1 MMSELLEGDAPS
13 LGIAVVG
20 VAGRFPG
27 AADIEAFW
35 QNLAAG
41 VESITTLT
49 DADLLAAGVPAKHL
63 SNPRYVRARARLDGV
78 ADFDAPFFGM
88 SPREAATTD
97 PQHRIFLECAWEALE
112 HAGIDPARFPGSIGV
127 YGGAGADGY
136 LLHHLAPD
144 RELMESLGALSP
156 VIGNDKD
163 HLTTRVAYKL
173 DLRGPSITVQ
183 SACSTSLVAVQLACQ
198 ALLGYQCD
206 AALAG
211 GVSVAFPQGT
221 GHLHQPGNILSPDGH
236 CRAFDASA
244 QGTVPGDGVG
254 IVVLRRLA
262 DALEDGDSILAV
274 ILGAA
279 VNNDG
284 SAKVGY
290 TAPSVDGQAEVIAM
304 AHAVAG
310 VSAETISYVEAHG
323 TGTALGDPIEIAA
336 LTQAFRAGTDARGTC
351 GVGSLKTNIGHLN
364 TAAGVASLI
373 KVVLAL
379 HHEALPATLH
389 FETPNPA
396 IDFASS
402 PFVVNATHKAWPR
415 TLIPRRA
422 GVSSFGFGGTNAHV
436 VLEEA
441 PAAPEPSPSRSHQ
454 LLVLSARS
462 PAALATAAANLAAH
476 LEQHRGESL
485 ADVAHTLSIG
495 RRAFAHRRA
504 VVAKDSITA
513 ASALRSPER
522 GVTGEVLSS
531 VEPKIAFLFP
541 GQGAQHPGMGADLY
555 RSEPVYRAV
564 VDECAA
570 ILQPLL
576 GRDIRPLLHDE
587 AAAGS
592 LAGTALA
599 QPALF
604 VVELALA
611 RLWMSF
617 GILPDAL
624 LGHSLGELVAAC
636 LAGVFSLAD
645 ALALVTAR
653 GRLMAGTA
661 AGAMLSIDLAEQ
673 EIRPLLGASLSLA
686 ALNGPLATVVSGPEG
701 AVARLEAHLAER
713 HIGSRRL
720 RTSHAFHS
728 AAMDPILAVF
738 TAEASKVRLSA
749 PSIPCLSSVTGAL
762 LTAAEATSPAYWARQ
777 IRSTVRF
784 SPGLLAAGE
793 RRILLEVG
801 PGRALSALAQQHG
814 LESIASLGPANSLA
828 SDVETLLGAVGRLW
842 VSGARIDWSGVRAG
856 EVRRRVHLPT
866 YPFERRRHWVE
877 LPSLNSTALPGAF
890 ISTALPGAPTSTAL
904 PGASTSTALPG
915 SLTPTPLPGGEGL
928 GAAARILPLYPRERG
943 TEGVRDRRSDLDL
956 DLDLNLNLNLAE
968 EAAWLSATETEITA
982 ALAIRPIESY
992 PGLAPALDAL
1002 SSRKVVDFLVNAGIP
1017 VEKGQALSRQA
1028 LLDRTRI
1035 VPKLVRLFDAMLA
1048 MLAEDGILRLTGD
1061 EVRFL
1066 ASADSLPSAAELRAK
1081 IDEHPGF
1088 QGLLDFLDHCS
1099 ASYPDSLT
1107 GRIEAIGVLYPG
1119 GSTRLVEE
1127 SQRTTLE
1134 YRNERIYITLLVKLV
1149 ARIVA
1154 AAGGKRLR
1162 ILEVGGGQ
1170 GLLTWPLVESL
1181 AASGADVE
1189 VHFTDLGKAFVDDAR
1204 RLAERKGLSDL
1215 LRFGT
1220 LDASR
1225 DPAAQGYDL
1234 QSFDL
1239 VVAYNVLHATRDVTA
1254 TVEKLASLLVPGGTM
1269 AWVEVVKA
1277 RRWDTLTWG
1286 LAEGWWYYD
1295 DAVRKESPL
1304 LALDQWVDLTRSRGF
1319 EDVGAYPRTQAGRAA
1334 SDHGLIVARGRQVSS
1349 APVPARAAPRP
1360 SQGYASSLQPRP
1372 ALRTPHVAPRDE
1384 TERRIA
1390 AICGELLG
1398 IEGIGVHD
1406 DFFELGADSLITLR
1420 ITDRIRQELGREVPA
1435 HAAFRGS
1442 TVERMARAL
1451 ERRDDPSAASPLV
1464 AIQPHGSRPPLFFV
1478 HPAAGIVF
1486 PYFALAR
1493 ELGPDQPFYG
1503 LQALG
1508 LDGLAPPDRTIEE
1521 MARHY
1526 IEALRAVQ
1534 PRGPYFIG
1542 GFSFGCLV
1550 AFEMAQQLNRAGQE
1564 LGLVALVD
1572 EPAPVL
1578 GHRPSAALMAR
1589 LFITGVGRTIW
1600 PHLHDYFYLIGSG
1613 PERAGKPG
1621 PSLPS
1626 LKELSRIRPDADL
1639 LQSLLAR
1646 STMANFVPPESRLL
1660 ALRQPAMKPMFE
1672 LFLLHV
1678 RQTLAYRPEA
1688 YPHGVTVFQ
1697 ATSLGHKYD
1706 ADPSMGWRVLAAGGV
1721 ESHKIPG
1728 EHLELLRPPNVQ
1740 VLAAKLNE
1748 SIDRGMRKRR

>member
-1 MMSELLEGDAPS
+1 MSEPLEGDAPS

-20 VAGRFPG
+20 MAGRFPG
-27 AADIEAFW
+27 APSVEVFW

-49 DADLLAAGVPAKHL
+49 DEELLAAGVRPEHL

-112 HAGIDPARFPGSIGV
+112 HAGIDPARFQGSIGV

-236 CRAFDASA
+236 CRAFDAA
-244 QGTVPGDGVG
+244 ARGTVAGDGVG
-254 IVVLRRLA
+254 VVLLRRLA

-336 LTQAFRAGTDARGTC
+336 LTQAFRAGTDARGYC

-379 HHEALPATLH
+379 RHEALPASLH
-389 FETPNPA
+389 FESPNPA

-415 TLIPRRA
+415 ALTPRRA

-454 LLVLSARS
+454 LLILSARS
-462 PAALATAAANLAAH
+462 PAALDAATANLAAH
-476 LEQHRGESL
+476 LEQHPEEPL

-504 VVAKDSITA
+504 VVARDSVTA
-513 ASALRSPER
+513 AAALRSPER
-522 GVTGEVLSS
+522 AATGEALSS
-531 VEPKIAFLFP
+531 AERKIAFLFP
-541 GQGAQHPGMGADLY
+541 GQGAQHPRMGADLY

-587 AAAGS
+587 ASADT
-592 LAGTALA
+592 LNGTALA

-604 VVELALA
+604 VVEIALA

-624 LGHSLGELVAAC
+624 LGHSLGEFVAAC

-673 EIRPLLGASLSLA
+673 DVLPLLGASLSLA
-686 ALNGPLATVVSGPEG
+686 ALNGPSSTVVSGPED

-713 HIGSRRL
+713 RIANRRL

-728 AAMDPILAVF
+728 AAMDPILAAF
-738 TAEASKVRLSA
+738 TAEVSKVRLSA
-749 PSIPCLSSVTGAL
+749 PAIPYYSSVTGAL
-762 LTAAEATSPAYWARQ
+762 ITAAEATSLAYWARQ

-784 SPGLLAAGE
+784 SPGLLAAAEG
-793 RRILLEVG
+793 RILLEVG
-801 PGRALSALAQQHG
+801 PGRALTALAQQHG
-814 LESIASLGPANSLA
+814 LESIASLGPANRLA
-828 SDVETLLGAVGRLW
+828 SDVEAVLGALGRLW
-842 VSGARIDWSGVRAG
+842 VSGARVDWSGVRAG
-856 EVRRRVHLPT
+856 EARRRVHLPT
-866 YPFERRRHWVE
+866 YPFERRRHWID
-877 LPSLNSTALPGAF
+877 LPTSLPAASAPGA
-890 ISTALPGAPTSTAL
+890 APK
-904 PGASTSTALPG
+904 
-915 SLTPTPLPGGEGL
+915 
-928 GAAARILPLYPRERG
+928 
-943 TEGVRDRRSDLDL
+943 LDL
-956 DLDLNLNLNLAE
+956 AVESTWLADT
-968 EAAWLSATETEITA
+968 EADITA

-1002 SSRKVVDFLVNAGIP
+1002 SSRKVVDFLVAVGIP
-1017 VEKGQALSRQA
+1017 VEKGQAFSRQT
-1028 LLDRTRI
+1028 LLDRARI
-1035 VPKLVRLFDAMLA
+1035 VPKLARLFDAMLA
-1048 MLAEDGILRLTGD
+1048 MLAEDGIVRLTGD

-1066 ASADSLPSAAELRAK
+1066 ASADSLPRAAELRKKAE
-1081 IDEHPGF
+1081 EHPGF

-1127 SQRTTLE
+1127 SQRATLE

-1154 AAGGKRLR
+1154 AAGGRRLR
-1162 ILEVGGGQ
+1162 ILEIGGGQ
-1170 GLLTWPLVESL
+1170 GFLTWPLVEAL
-1181 AASGADVE
+1181 AASRADVE
-1189 VHFTDLGKAFVDDAR
+1189 YHFTDLGKVFVNDAR
-1204 RLAERKGLSDL
+1204 LVAEKRGFSDL
-1215 LRFGT
+1215 MRFGT

-1225 DPAAQGYDL
+1225 DPAAQGHDL

-1239 VVAYNVLHATRDVTA
+1239 VVAYNVLHATRDVLA
-1254 TVEKLASLLVPGGTM
+1254 TVEKLASLLVRGGTM

-1304 LALDQWVDLTRSRGF
+1304 LPLDQWVDLTRSRGF
-1319 EDVGAYPRTQAGRAA
+1319 DDVEAYPRTKAGRAA
-1334 SDHGLIVARGRQVSS
+1334 SDHGLIVARGRQISS
-1349 APVPARAAPRP
+1349 APVPARAAPREAAAPRP
-1360 SQGYASSLQPRP
+1360 SRGYASLLQPRP
-1372 ALRTPHVAPRDE
+1372 DLRTPYVAPRDE

-1398 IEGIGVHD
+1398 VEGIGVHD

-1420 ITDRIRQELGREVPA
+1420 ITDRIGQELGREVPA

-1526 IEALRAVQ
+1526 VEALRAVQ

-1600 PHLHDYFYLIGSG
+1600 PHLHDYYYLVGSG
-1613 PERAGKPG
+1613 PERAKKSGL
-1621 PSLPS
+1621 SFPS
-1626 LKELSRIRPDADL
+1626 LKELSKLRPDADL
-1639 LQSLLAR
+1639 LQSILAR
-1646 STMANFVPPESRLL
+1646 STMANFVRPESRLL

-1672 LFLLHV
+1672 LFVLHV

-1697 ATSLGHKYD
+1697 ASSLGHTYD

-1748 SIDRGMRKRR
+1748 CIDRGMRKRR

>member
-1 MMSELLEGDAPS
+1 MSDSLEGDAPTP
-13 LGIAVVG
+13 GIAIVG
-20 VAGRFPG
+20 MAGRFPG
-27 AADIEAFW
+27 ASSIEAFW
-35 QNLAAG
+35 QNLSAG
-41 VESITTLT
+41 VESITTLS
-49 DADLLAAGVPAKHL
+49 DEELLAAGVPAKLL
-63 SNPRYVRARARLDGV
+63 SDPRYVRARARLDGV
-78 ADFDAPFFGM
+78 ADFDASFFGM

-112 HAGIDPARFPGSIGV
+112 HAGLDPARFRGSIGV
-127 YGGAGADGY
+127 YGGAGSDGY

-144 RELMESLGALSP
+144 RELMASLGALSP

-236 CRAFDASA
+236 CRAFDAA
-244 QGTVPGDGVG
+244 ARGTVAGDGVG
-254 IVVLRRLA
+254 VVVLRRLA
-262 DALEDGDSILAV
+262 DAIEDGDSILAV

-290 TAPSVDGQAEVIAM
+290 TAPSIDGQAEVIAM

-310 VSAETISYVEAHG
+310 VNAETISYVEAHG

-336 LTQAFRAGTDARGTC
+336 LTQAFRAGTGARGFC
-351 GVGSLKTNIGHLN
+351 GIGSLKTNIGHLN

-379 HHEALPATLH
+379 HHESLPASLH
-389 FETPNPA
+389 FEVPNPA
-396 IDFASS
+396 IDFESS
-402 PFVVNATHKAWPR
+402 PFVVNATHKPWPR
-415 TLIPRRA
+415 TLAPRRA

-441 PAAPEPSPSRSHQ
+441 PSAPEPAPSRPHQ
-454 LLVLSARS
+454 LLVLSART
-462 PAALATAAANLAAH
+462 PGALDAATANLAAH
-476 LEQHRGESL
+476 LERHPQANL
-485 ADVAHTLSIG
+485 ADVAHTLEIG
-495 RRAFAHRRA
+495 RRAFAYRRA
-504 VVAKDSITA
+504 VVAHDSA
-513 ASALRSPER
+513 SAVSALRSPAR
-522 GVTGEVLSS
+522 GAPFEALSKA
-531 VEPKIAFLFP
+531 EPKIAFLFP

-555 RSEPVYRAV
+555 RAEPVYRAV

-570 ILQPLL
+570 LLEPLL
-576 GRDIRPLLHDE
+576 GLDIRPLLHDE
-587 AAAGS
+587 GAADA
-592 LAGTALA
+592 LTGTALA

-604 VVELALA
+604 VTELALA
-611 RLWMSF
+611 RLWTSF
-617 GILPDAL
+617 GVRPDAL
-624 LGHSLGELVAAC
+624 LGHSLGEFVAAC
-636 LAGVFSLAD
+636 LAGVFSLSD
-645 ALALVTAR
+645 ALSLVAAR
-653 GRLMAGTA
+653 GRLMANTE
-661 AGAMLSIDLAEQ
+661 AGAMLSLDLAEADV
-673 EIRPLLGASLSLA
+673 RPLLGDSLSLA
-686 ALNGPLATVVSGPEG
+686 ALNGPSSTVVSGPSD
-701 AVARLEAHLAER
+701 AVARLEARLTER
-713 HIGSRRL
+713 RIGVRRL

-728 AAMDPILAVF
+728 ASMDPILATF
-738 TAEASKVRLSA
+738 TAEVRKVRLHA
-749 PSIPCLSSVTGAL
+749 PSLPYLSSVTGAFI
-762 LTAAEATSPAYWARQ
+762 TAAEATDPAYWARQ
-777 IRSTVRF
+777 LRSTVRF
-784 SPGLLAAGE
+784 SPALLAIADGHT
-793 RRILLEVG
+793 LLEVG
-801 PGRALSALAQQHG
+801 PGRALTALAQQHG
-814 LESIASLGPANSLA
+814 IEAIASLGPANGRA
-828 SDVETLLGAVGRLW
+828 SDVEAVLGALGRLW
-842 VSGARIDWSGVRAG
+842 VSGARIDWPSVRVG
-856 EVRRRVHLPT
+856 ETRRRVHLPT
-866 YPFERRRHWVE
+866 YPFERRRHWID
-877 LPSLNSTALPGAF
+877 L
-890 ISTALPGAPTSTAL
+890 PTSVA
-904 PGASTSTALPG
+904 ASSPR
-915 SLTPTPLPGGEGL
+915 
-928 GAAARILPLYPRERG
+928 AA
-943 TEGVRDRRSDLDL
+943 LDL
-956 DLDLNLNLNLAE
+956 DFAV
-968 EAAWLSATETEITA
+968 EAAWLSDTEAALTA
-982 ALAIRPIESY
+982 ALAVRPLESY

-1002 SSRKVVDFLVNAGIP
+1002 SSRKVVDFLVASGIP

-1028 LLDRTRI
+1028 LLQRARI
-1035 VPKLVRLFDAMLA
+1035 VPKFARLFDAMLS
-1048 MLAEDGILRLTGD
+1048 MLAEDGIIRLTGD

-1066 ASADSLPSAAELRAK
+1066 ASADSLPPAAELRK
-1081 IDEHPGF
+1081 KVDEHPGF
-1088 QGLLDFLDHCS
+1088 QGLLGFLDHCS

-1127 SQRTTLE
+1127 SQRATLE
-1134 YRNERIYITLLVKLV
+1134 YRNPRIYITLLVKLV

-1154 AAGGKRLR
+1154 AAGGQRLR

-1181 AASGADVE
+1181 AESEADVE
-1189 VHFTDLGKAFVDDAR
+1189 YHFTDLGKVFVDDAR
-1204 RLAERKGLSDL
+1204 RRAEKKGLSEL
-1215 LRFGT
+1215 MRFGT

-1225 DPAAQGYDL
+1225 DPVAQGHDL

-1239 VVAYNVLHATRDVTA
+1239 VVAYNVLHATRDVIA
-1254 TVEKLASLLVPGGTM
+1254 TVQKLASLLVPGGTL

-1295 DAVRKESPL
+1295 DAVRTESPL
-1304 LALDQWVDLTRSRGF
+1304 LALDRWIDITRPLGF
-1319 EDVGAYPRTQAGRAA
+1319 EDVEAYPRTPAGRAG

-1349 APVPARAAPRP
+1349 VAVPARAAPRKP
-1360 SQGYASSLQPRP
+1360 EASAPRANNGHASSLQPRP
-1372 ALRTPHVAPRDE
+1372 DLRTPHVAPRDE

-1390 AICGELLG
+1390 VICGELLG
-1398 IEGIGVHD
+1398 VEGLGVHD

-1451 ERRDDPSAASPLV
+1451 EQRADPSAASPLV

-1508 LDGLAPPDRTIEE
+1508 LDGLSPPDRTIEE

-1526 IEALRAVQ
+1526 VEALRAVQ

-1550 AFEMAQQLNRAGQE
+1550 AFEMAQQLHRAGQE

-1600 PHLHDYFYLIGSG
+1600 PHLHDYFYLVNSG
-1613 PERAGKPG
+1613 PERAARPARK
-1621 PSLPS
+1621 LPS
-1626 LKELSRIRPDADL
+1626 LKELSRLRPDADL
-1639 LQSLLAR
+1639 LQSILAR

-1660 ALRQPAMKPMFE
+1660 ALRQPAMKPMFD

-1688 YPHGVTVFQ
+1688 YPHSVTVFQ
-1697 ATSLGHKYD
+1697 ATSLGSKYD

-1748 SIDRGMRKRR
+1748 CIERGWGRR

>member
-1 MMSELLEGDAPS
+1 MSESLEGDAPA

-20 VAGRFPG
+20 MAGRFPG
-27 AADIEAFW
+27 APTLEAFW
-35 QNLAAG
+35 QNLLGG
-41 VESITTLT
+41 VESITALS
-49 DADLLAAGVPAKHL
+49 DAELLAAGVSPSLLAD
-63 SNPRYVRARARLDGV
+63 PRYVRARARLDGV

-88 SPREAATTD
+88 SPQEAATTD

-112 HAGIDPARFPGSIGV
+112 HAGIDPARFRGSIGV

-144 RELMESLGALSP
+144 RALMDSLGALSP

-244 QGTVPGDGVG
+244 RGTVAGDGAGV
-254 IVVLRRLA
+254 VVLKRLA
-262 DALEDGDSILAV
+262 DAVEDGDSILAV

-290 TAPSVDGQAEVIAM
+290 TAPSIDGQAEVIAM

-310 VSAETISYVEAHG
+310 VRAETISYVEAHG
-323 TGTALGDPIEIAA
+323 TGTALGDPIEVAA
-336 LTQAFRAGTDARGTC
+336 LTQAFRAHTEARGYC
-351 GVGSLKTNIGHLN
+351 GIGSLKTNIGHLN
-364 TAAGVASLI
+364 TASGVAGLI

-379 HHEALPATLH
+379 HHESLPASLH
-389 FETPNPA
+389 FVSPNPA

-402 PFVVNATHKAWPR
+402 PFVVNAARKPWPR
-415 TLIPRRA
+415 AAAPRRA
-422 GVSSFGFGGTNAHV
+422 GVSSFGFGGTNAHA

-441 PAAPEPSPSRSHQ
+441 PSAPSPAPSRPHQ
-454 LLVLSARS
+454 LLVLSARTS
-462 PAALATAAANLAAH
+462 AALDALTTNLAAH
-476 LEQHRGESL
+476 LEQHPETNL
-485 ADVAHTLSIG
+485 ADVAHTLATG
-495 RRAFAHRRA
+495 RRAFSHRRV
-504 VVAKDSITA
+504 VVAGDCASAAAALRQPARLITGEA
-513 ASALRSPER
+513 ASGAPR
-522 GVTGEVLSS
+522 
-531 VEPKIAFLFP
+531 IAFLFP
-541 GQGAQHPGMGADLY
+541 GQGAQHPGMGAVLY

-570 ILQPLL
+570 ILTPLL
-576 GRDIRPLLHDE
+576 GLDIRSSLHDRS
-587 AAAGS
+587 AADA
-592 LAGTALA
+592 LDGTALA

-604 VVELALA
+604 VTEIALA

-617 GILPDAL
+617 GLQPDAM
-624 LGHSLGELVAAC
+624 LGHSLGEYVAAC
-636 LAGVFSLAD
+636 LAGVFSLPD
-645 ALALVTAR
+645 ALALVAAR

-661 AGAMLSIDLAEQ
+661 PGAMLSIDLGERD
-673 EIRPLLGASLSLA
+673 ILPLLTGSLSPA
-686 ALNGPLATVVSGPEG
+686 AFNSPASSVLSGPEE
-701 AVARLEAHLAER
+701 AVARLEARLTER
-713 HIGSRRL
+713 GIAHRRL

-728 AAMDPILAVF
+728 AAMDPILAAF
-738 TAEASKVRLSA
+738 TAEVRKVRLHA
-749 PSIPCLSSVTGAL
+749 PEIPYLSSVTGAL
-762 LTAAEATSPAYWARQ
+762 ITAAEATDPTYWARHL
-777 IRSTVRF
+777 RSPVRF
-784 SPGLLAAGE
+784 SQGLLTIAE
-793 RRILLEVG
+793 DRILLEVG
-801 PGRALSALAQQHG
+801 PGRALTTLAQHHG
-814 LESIASLGPANSLA
+814 LSATESLGPPNSRA
-828 SDVETLLGAVGRLW
+828 SSLETLLGAIGRLW
-842 VSGARIDWSGVRAG
+842 ISGARIDWSGVRAG
-856 EVRRRVHLPT
+856 EIRRRVHLPT
-866 YPFERRRHWVE
+866 YPFERRRHWVDLPTS
-877 LPSLNSTALPGAF
+877 LPSTSLP
-890 ISTALPGAPTSTAL
+890 APTL
-904 PGASTSTALPG
+904 DF
-915 SLTPTPLPGGEGL
+915 
-928 GAAARILPLYPRERG
+928 AA
-943 TEGVRDRRSDLDL
+943 
-956 DLDLNLNLNLAE
+956 
-968 EAAWLSATETEITA
+968 EAVWLEETEADLTA
-982 ALAIRPIESY
+982 SLAVRPIESY
-992 PGLAPALDAL
+992 PGLAPTLDAL
-1002 SSRKVVDFLVNAGIP
+1002 SARKVVDFLIASGIP
-1017 VEKGQALSRQA
+1017 VERGQSFSRQT
-1028 LLDRTRI
+1028 LLQRAR
-1035 VPKLVRLFDAMLA
+1035 VLPKLARLFDAMLA
-1048 MLAEDGILRLTGD
+1048 MLAEDGILHEAG
-1061 EVRFL
+1061 EEIRFL
-1066 ASADSLPSAAELRAK
+1066 TNAADLPSASSLRK
-1081 IDEHPGF
+1081 KLEEYPGF
-1088 QGLLDFLDHCS
+1088 QGLVHFLDHCS
-1099 ASYPDSLT
+1099 ASYTESLT
-1107 GRIEAIGVLYPG
+1107 GKIEAIGVLYPG

-1127 SQRTTLE
+1127 SQRATVE
-1134 YRNERIYITLLVKLV
+1134 YRNERIYISLLVNAVTRL
-1149 ARIVA
+1149 IA
-1154 AAGGKRLR
+1154 AAGGQRLR

-1170 GLLTWPLVESL
+1170 GLLTWPLV
-1181 AASGADVE
+1181 AALSGADVE
-1189 VHFTDLGKAFVDDAR
+1189 YHFTDLGKVFVDDAR
-1204 RLAERKGLSDL
+1204 RRAEKEGFRDL
-1215 LRFGT
+1215 MRFGT

-1239 VVAYNVLHATRDVTA
+1239 VVAYNVLHATRDVIA
-1254 TVEKLASLLVPGGTM
+1254 TVQSLASLLVPGGTM
-1269 AWVEVVKA
+1269 AWVEAVKA

-1295 DAVRKESPL
+1295 DAVRRESPL
-1304 LALDQWVDLTRSRGF
+1304 LALDQWVDITRPRGF
-1319 EDVGAYPRTQAGRAA
+1319 LDVEAYPRTPSGRAA
-1334 SDHGLIVARGRQVSS
+1334 SDHGLIVARGRQATSIPALDPRRTSQARPPRVSDG
-1349 APVPARAAPRP
+1349 R
-1360 SQGYASSLQPRP
+1360 SSLLQSRP
-1372 ALRTPHVAPRDE
+1372 DLRTPYVAPRDE

-1398 IEGIGVHD
+1398 VEGVGVHD

-1442 TVERMARAL
+1442 TVERMARAVD
-1451 ERRDDPSAASPLV
+1451 RRADPADSSPLV

-1503 LQALG
+1503 LQARG

-1521 MARHY
+1521 MARTY
-1526 IEALRAVQ
+1526 VEALRTVQ

-1550 AFEMAQQLNRAGQE
+1550 AFEMAQQLRRAGE
-1564 LGLVALVD
+1564 EPALVALVD

-1589 LFITGVGRTIW
+1589 LFITGIGRTIW
-1600 PHLHDYFYLIGSG
+1600 PHLHDYFYLVNAG
-1613 PERAGKPG
+1613 PKPTAK
-1621 PSLPS
+1621 PRSWLPS
-1626 LKELSRIRPDADL
+1626 LKELSKLRPDAEL
-1639 LQSLLAR
+1639 LQSILAR

-1660 ALRQPAMKPMFE
+1660 ALRQPAMRPMFE

-1678 RQTLAYRPEA
+1678 QQTLAYRPEA

-1697 ATSLGHKYD
+1697 ATSLGGKYD

-1721 ESHKIPG
+1721 EVHKIPG

-1740 VLAAKLNE
+1740 VFAAKLNAC
-1748 SIDRGMRKRR
+1748 IDQALLKRR